1 MKMMMRRTKNNI
13 MSKKEQ
19 FYDYVCN
26 SCDAN
31 YTSNEH
37 ETECFYCGEK
47 TIVIQVKRP
56 SIIRVRKKTARQE
69 LDEALD
75 AMSSPDFDWDYAI
88 NKHK

>member
-1 MKMMMRRTKNNI
+1 MRQTKYKIMKKN
-13 MSKKEQ
+13 EQ

-37 ETECFYCGEK
+37 ETECFYCGNK

-56 SIIRVRKKTARQE
+56 NIIRVRKKTARQQ

-75 AMSSPDFDWDYAI
+75 AMSSPDFDWDYEI
-88 NKHK
+88 NKSR